1 MGEDTNQIEQEIRE
15 RRSDLGRNLNELE
28 DKARQLADWRTHYR
42 EHPKVFLGAAIG
54 AGIVLAL
61 ATVSKARPAA
71 AAYDSDDAEAVPE
84 RDNTHDVYR
93 LNGSASPRH
102 ASRTVNLIQREVGQT
117 WSHIANGLLSLASAK
132 AIQLVSELVPG
143 FSDHVEQPERPISKT
158 LH

>member
-1 MGEDTNQIEQEIRE
+1 VGEDTNQIEQEIRE

-61 ATVSKARPAA
+61 ATVSKARPSVRAF
-71 AAYDSDDAEAVPE
+71 DSDDAEALPE
-84 RDNTHDVYR
+84 RDTTHDVYR
-93 LNGSASPRH
+93 FSSPPNPAR
-102 ASRTVNLIQREVGQT
+102 RTVNRIQREVGDT
-117 WSHIANGLLSLASAK
+117 WNHIANGLLSLASAK

-143 FSDHVEQPERPISKT
+143 FSDHVEPPQRPVSKT